1 MYQSIQQFIEKD
13 INEIEKIVG
22 EVLTGEK
29 DADHLSQEILDRTTR
44 LASRIIGELYE
55 KVDEEVVDS
64 VQRKIGWNVEKR
76 NEPKEILD
84 VVGMVRFNRTG
95 FVDKKTGEYIYLLDR
110 ILGLESH
117 QRLTMGAAAKV
128 LEETLLTSYAKGGRA
143 ASPYDAV
150 SKQTVKRIVHDTV
163 IEFPTEKRKKNKEKK
178 QLKTL
183 YIIADEAHVAA
194 QFWNEKGDLAIDSR
208 GNTINTLMPKLI
220 CVYEDIIN
228 ESGEKSKKPRYRLV
242 GKEYFCGIYKGEA
255 DNLKLWEQVRD
266 YIEETY
272 DTEVLEKVYI
282 AGDGAAWIKVGLEVI
297 EGSKFVL
304 DKYHMMKYINESVSH
319 LSEDNRELIK
329 DDIWESINE
338 ADKEGLKEAYQS
350 ILKVTES
357 ETKCEAIKGA
367 LKYLVNQWDGIRI
380 RVLEAEGN
388 WKCCAEGQ
396 VSHVLSARMSS
407 RPMGWSEH
415 GCDQM
420 SRLLAYHWNGG
431 KVIDLLRYQKEK
443 QQKEKERQEQ
453 EELIKEL
460 RKRQSGW
467 EYAEQMQ
474 GVIPGLERQNMRWM
488 RNIISQAVSGL

>member
-13 INEIEKIVG
+13 IYEIEKITG
-22 EVLTGEK
+22 KVLTGEK
-29 DADHLSQEILDRTTR
+29 DADHLSQEILDRTTK
-44 LASRIIGELYE
+44 LASRMIAEMYE
-55 KVDEEVVDS
+55 KIDEEIMGCI
-64 VQRKIGWNVEKR
+64 QRKVKWNIEKR

-84 VVGMVRFNRTG
+84 IVGTVRFNRTG
-95 FVDKKTGEYIYLLDR
+95 YEDKKTGEYVYLLDR
-110 ILGLESH
+110 VLGLESH
-117 QRLTMGAAAKV
+117 QRLTLGAMAKV
-128 LEETLLTSYAKGGRA
+128 LEETLLTSYRKGGKA

-150 SKQTVKRIVHDTV
+150 SKQTVKRIVHGTV
-163 IEFPTEKRKKNKEKK
+163 IEFPVGKGKKKEEKK

-194 QFWNEKGDLAIDSR
+194 QFWKEKGDLAIDSR

-228 ESGEKSKKPRYRLV
+228 ESGENSKTPRYRLV
-242 GKEYFCGIYKGEA
+242 GKKYFCGTYKGEA

-272 DTEVLEKVYI
+272 DTDVLERVYI
-282 AGDGAAWIKVGLEVI
+282 AGDGATWIKTGLEVI

-319 LSEDNRELIK
+319 LSEDNKELMK
-329 DDIWESINE
+329 DEIWENINE
-338 ADKEGLKEAYQS
+338 ADKEGLKAAYQL

-357 ETKCEAIKGA
+357 ETKGETIKSA
-367 LKYLVNQWDGIRI
+367 LKYLLNQWDGIRV
-380 RVLEAEGN
+380 RVEEAGGN

-415 GCDQM
+415 GCDQI
-420 SRLLAYHWNGG
+420 SKLLAYHWNGG
-431 KVIDLLRYQKEK
+431 KVIDLLRYQKKK
-443 QQKEKERQEQ
+443 QQKEKDRQEQ

-474 GVIPGLERQNMRWM
+474 GAVPGLERQSMKWM
-488 RNIISQAVSGL
+488 RSIIGQAI